1 MSFSTNPNGKKEE
14 DRVQTKKWGVAVFT
28 TTMVSAVLWA
38 QEPFYI
44 YRQFHARENHFAP
57 SGWMGDYGDIRL
69 DDHWQPVGK
78 KDAKTVIKISYLAQA
93 KQGNG
98 WAGIYWQ
105 NPANNWGGKPGGYNL
120 NGHKKLVFKAR
131 GEKGGERVEEFK
143 VGGITGDY
151 ADSGSAAVGPITLAK
166 DWKQYEI
173 SLDGQEL
180 SSIAGGFCWTMTR
193 DGNPDGAV
201 FYLDDIR
208 FE

>member
-1 MSFSTNPNGKKEE
+1 MALA
-14 DRVQTKKWGVAVFT
+14 VAVPT
-28 TTMVSAVLWA
+28 LLSAVLWS

-57 SGWMGDYGDIRL
+57 SGWMGDYADIRL

-78 KDAKTVIKISYLAQA
+78 KGAKTFIKISYLAQA

-143 VGGITGDY
+143 VGGIAGDY
-151 ADSGSAAVGPITLAK
+151 ADSGSAAVGPVTLAK
-166 DWKQYEI
+166 NWTQYEI

-180 SSIAGGFCWTMTR
+180 SSITGGFCWTMTR